1 MSLLYKA
8 LHQASQSREK
18 GSSRDDPAIAPRPG
32 TAAAA
37 PLAERLLAQGI
48 ESAAVKS
55 GPVRMA
61 RMILLGLLGLAAI
74 AGSAALFLPAAPPQ
88 QIAVPEP
95 AAPAEPQ
102 PAPVAEAPPA
112 AEPVPAEPLAQNEAA
127 PEPEASAAADE
138 LAMPIDGEAAIDA
151 PPPDAPSAPP
161 ERIGGSEA
169 GPAEVMPQQQ
179 RIRQGGLERFVE
191 EQVAREA
198 LAGLRPPVDID
209 RSSMGGAIG
218 QRAPVEITDDTAIV
232 RERYESAALML
243 ERGEPAEALQIYDLL
258 LRNNPKDRLALL
270 GRAAALQKLGRT
282 LMAVSAYEDVLAS
295 FPRDEWALV
304 NLLSL
309 VSAQEPQRALA
320 QLERLQ
326 KLNTST
332 ALLPAQI
339 GMIRMAQGDYE
350 LAARSLEK
358 AVALDPENAK
368 YIFNLAVL
376 YDKWGQ
382 TQMALRYYRQCLEMA
397 QQNPDGQVPLE
408 AVRQRLA
415 FLDVK

>member
-151 PPPDAPSAPP
+151 PPPD
-161 ERIGGSEA
+161 
-169 GPAEVMPQQQ
+169 
-179 RIRQGGLERFVE
+179 
-191 EQVAREA
+191 
-198 LAGLRPPVDID
+198 
-209 RSSMGGAIG
+209 
-218 QRAPVEITDDTAIV
+218 
-232 RERYESAALML
+232 
-243 ERGEPAEALQIYDLL
+243 
-258 LRNNPKDRLALL
+258 
-270 GRAAALQKLGRT
+270 
-282 LMAVSAYEDVLAS
+282 
-295 FPRDEWALV
+295 
-304 NLLSL
+304 
-309 VSAQEPQRALA
+309 
-320 QLERLQ
+320 
-326 KLNTST
+326 
-332 ALLPAQI
+332 
-339 GMIRMAQGDYE
+339 
-350 LAARSLEK
+350 
-358 AVALDPENAK
+358 
-368 YIFNLAVL
+368 
-376 YDKWGQ
+376 
-382 TQMALRYYRQCLEMA
+382 
-397 QQNPDGQVPLE
+397 
-408 AVRQRLA
+408 
-415 FLDVK
+415 